1 MTPREVFGL
10 MTEEGY
16 PVNYARLPV
25 TDEQAPLPGVF
36 ARLDE
41 RVQEALATDFA
52 HLVFNCQMGRGR
64 TTTGMVA
71 AILVA
76 NIAARKDAEDPSG
89 SIISDA
95 QGMSAFSSVQGEM
108 LDSWDGRDVD
118 PYVQGTPQHDAFGR
132 GLMTGPRSG
141 DYKVILHLV
150 SVLQYGRLA
159 KKLTDKAIECALP
172 L

>member
-1 MTPREVFGL
+1 MTPQEVFSL
-10 MTEEGY
+10 MSHEGF

-41 RVQEALATDFA
+41 RVNEALQADFA

-71 AILVA
+71 AMLVA
-76 NIAARKDAEDPSG
+76 NILARKDAGAGDPSG
-89 SIISDA
+89 SIISEA
-95 QGMSAFSSVQGEM
+95 QGMSAFSSVHGEM

-118 PYVQGTPQHDAFGR
+118 PYLQGKSHSAS
-132 GLMTGPRSG
+132 L
-141 DYKVILHLV
+141 
-150 SVLQYGRLA
+150 
-159 KKLTDKAIECALP
+159 
-172 L
+172 